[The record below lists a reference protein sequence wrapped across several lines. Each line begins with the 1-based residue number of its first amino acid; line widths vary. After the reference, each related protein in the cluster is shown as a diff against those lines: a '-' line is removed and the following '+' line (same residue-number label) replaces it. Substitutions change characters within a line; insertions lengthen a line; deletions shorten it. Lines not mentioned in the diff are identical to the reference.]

1 MKQDLLDPVRKLLS
15 SPGKWLQCDDAK
27 TQDGTSVY
35 PKDAQSV
42 CWCLES
48 AIEHC
53 YPDIDP
59 LPIFR
64 ALKVRAGGIDRLYK
78 WNDAPERTF
87 EDIQKLLAEPLYEED
102 LDHSQ

>member
-1 MKQDLLDPVRKLLS
+1 MERVDLLAPVRKLLS
-15 SPGKWLQCDDAK
+15 SPGKWLQYDDTM
-27 TQDGTSVY
+27 TQDDGTI
-35 PKDAQSV
+35 V

-53 YPDIDP
+53 YPDIDTV
-59 LPIFR
+59 PIFR
-64 ALKVRAGGIDRLYK
+64 ALRVRAGGIDRLYE